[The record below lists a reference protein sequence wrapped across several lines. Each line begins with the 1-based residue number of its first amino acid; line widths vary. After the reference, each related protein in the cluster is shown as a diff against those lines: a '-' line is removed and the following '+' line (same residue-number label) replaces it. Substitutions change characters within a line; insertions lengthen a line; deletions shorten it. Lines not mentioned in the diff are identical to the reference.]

1 MTPDNPHEL
10 YKSEN
15 LMVLITSETHSG
27 YSLKRTESFG
37 DLVRTGLAL
46 IPDGFRR
53 DEED

>member
-27 YSLKRTESFG
+27 NSLKRTESFG
-37 DLVRTGLAL
+37 NLVRTGLGL
-46 IPDGFRR
+46 IPDGLRQN
-53 DEED
+53 EED